1 VGKDHFL
8 KGLCMESDILVFSG
22 NANINLTKR
31 ICGYLDVPLG
41 AALIG
46 RFADGETRVEIE
58 NNVRGRDVFVIQPT
72 CNPANENLMEML
84 IIVDAL
90 KRASAER
97 ITAVIPYYGYGRQ
110 ERKSAPRTPISAK
123 LVANL
128 LQSAG
133 VSRVLTLELHTS
145 AVQGFFDV
153 PVDHLFSKPVFFEHL
168 SKMNLQNPIIVS
180 PDAGG
185 VERARALAKLLD
197 CGLAI
202 VDKRRDKP
210 NESKVMNVIG
220 DVKDKTAIL
229 VDDIA
234 DTAGTL
240 SHAANVLKERGATH
254 VYGCITHAVLS
265 NPAVERIV
273 SSAIDTLF
281 VTDTIPLSADAAACK
296 KIKVLSVSELLGKAI
311 RRIHNADSVSNLFI

>member
-1 VGKDHFL
+1 
-8 KGLCMESDILVFSG
+8 MEGEILVFSG
-22 NANINLTKR
+22 NANLGLAKK
-31 ICGYLDVPLG
+31 ICGYLDVPL
-41 AALIG
+41 APALIG
-46 RFADGETRVEIE
+46 RFSDGETRVEIE
-58 NNVRGRDVFVIQPT
+58 SNVRGRDVFVIQPT
-72 CNPANENLMEML
+72 CSPANENLMEML
-84 IIVDAL
+84 IIIDAL
-90 KRASAER
+90 RRASADR

-110 ERKSAPRTPISAK
+110 ERKSAPRTPITAK

-133 VSRVLTLELHTS
+133 VNRVLTLELHTS

-168 SKMNLQNPIIVS
+168 SRMDLVNPIIVS

-185 VERARALAKLLD
+185 VERARALAKHLN

-202 VDKRRDKP
+202 IDKRRDKP
-210 NESKVMNVIG
+210 NESRVMHLIG
-220 DVKDKTAIL
+220 EVKDRTAIL

-240 SHAANVLKERGATH
+240 AHAGNALKEKGALK
-254 VYGCITHAVLS
+254 VMACITHPVLS
-265 NPAVERIV
+265 GPAVERIE
-273 SSAIDTLF
+273 SSAIETLF
-281 VTDTIPLSADAAACK
+281 VTDTIPLVAEAAASSR
-296 KIKVLSVSELLGKAI
+296 IKVLSVSELLGKAI

>member
-1 VGKDHFL
+1 
-8 KGLCMESDILVFSG
+8 MESEILVFSG
-22 NANINLTKR
+22 NANVALARR
-31 ICGYLDVPLG
+31 ICSYLDVPLG

-46 RFADGETRVEIE
+46 RFSDGETRVEIE
-58 NNVRGRDVFVIQPT
+58 SNVRGRDVFVIQPT
-72 CNPANENLMEML
+72 CAPTNENIMEL
-84 IIVDAL
+84 LVIIDAL
-90 KRASAER
+90 KRASADR
-97 ITAVIPYYGYGRQ
+97 ITAVVPYYGYGRQ
-110 ERKSAPRTPISAK
+110 ERKSAPRTPITAK

-133 VSRVLTLELHTS
+133 VDRLLTLELHTS

-153 PVDHLFSKPVFFEHL
+153 PVDHLFSKATFYDHL
-168 SKMNLQNPIIVS
+168 ARMDLENPIVVS

-185 VERARALAKLLD
+185 VERARALAKQLN

-210 NESKVMNVIG
+210 GESQIMHLIG

-240 SHAANVLKERGATH
+240 AQAANALKEKGALKVH
-254 VYGCITHAVLS
+254 ACITHAVLS
-265 NPAVERIV
+265 GPAVERIQG
-273 SSAIDTLF
+273 SALETLF
-281 VTDTIPLSADAAACK
+281 VTDTIPLKPHAAACD
-296 KIKVLSVSELLGKAI
+296 KIRVLSVAELLGKAI
-311 RRIHNADSVSNLFI
+311 RRIHNSDSVSNLFI

>member
-1 VGKDHFL
+1 
-8 KGLCMESDILVFSG
+8 MESDILVFSG
-22 NANINLTKR
+22 NANLSLAKR
-31 ICGYLDVPLG
+31 ICSYLDVPLG
-41 AALIG
+41 AA
-46 RFADGETRVEIE
+46 GETRVEIE
-58 NNVRGRDVFVIQPT
+58 SNVRGRDVFVIQPT

-84 IIVDAL
+84 IIIDAL

-153 PVDHLFSKPVFFEHL
+153 PVDHLFSKPVFYEHL
-168 SKMNLQNPIIVS
+168 AKLDAPNPIIVS

-210 NESKVMNVIG
+210 NESKVMHLIG

-240 SHAANVLKERGATH
+240 SHAANVLKERGALK

-265 NPAVERIV
+265 HPAVERL
-273 SSAIDTLF
+273 SASAIDTLF
-281 VTDTIPLSADAAACK
+281 VTDTIPLSADATACA

>member
-1 VGKDHFL
+1 
-8 KGLCMESDILVFSG
+8 MESEILVFSG
-22 NANINLTKR
+22 NANVALARR
-31 ICGYLDVPLG
+31 ICSYLDVPLG

-46 RFADGETRVEIE
+46 RFSDGETRVEIE
-58 NNVRGRDVFVIQPT
+58 SNVRGRDVFVIQPT
-72 CNPANENLMEML
+72 SAPANENIMEL
-84 IIVDAL
+84 LVIIDAL
-90 KRASAER
+90 KRASADR
-97 ITAVIPYYGYGRQ
+97 ITAVVPYYGYGRQ
-110 ERKSAPRTPISAK
+110 ERKSAPRTPITAK

-133 VSRVLTLELHTS
+133 VDRLLTMELHTS

-153 PVDHLFSKPVFFEHL
+153 PVDHLFSKATFYDHL
-168 SKMNLQNPIIVS
+168 SRMDLDNPIVVS

-185 VERARALAKLLD
+185 VERARALAKLLN

-210 NESKVMNVIG
+210 GESRVMHLIG

-240 SHAANVLKERGATH
+240 AQAANALKEKGALK
-254 VYGCITHAVLS
+254 VYACITHPVLS
-265 NPAVERIV
+265 GPAVERIQG
-273 SSAIDTLF
+273 SAIETLF
-281 VTDTIPLSADAAACK
+281 VTDTIPLKPHAVACD
-296 KIKVLSVSELLGKAI
+296 KIRVLSVSELLGKAI
-311 RRIHNADSVSNLFI
+311 RRIHNSDSVSNLFI

>member
-1 VGKDHFL
+1 
-8 KGLCMESDILVFSG
+8 MESEILVFSG
-22 NANINLTKR
+22 NANVALARR
-31 ICGYLDVPLG
+31 ICSYLDVPLG

-46 RFADGETRVEIE
+46 RFSDGETRVEIE
-58 NNVRGRDVFVIQPT
+58 SNVRGRDVFVIQPT
-72 CNPANENLMEML
+72 CAPANENIMEL
-84 IIVDAL
+84 LVIIDAL
-90 KRASAER
+90 KRASADR
-97 ITAVIPYYGYGRQ
+97 ITAVVPYYGYGRQ
-110 ERKSAPRTPISAK
+110 ERKSAPRTPITAK

-133 VSRVLTLELHTS
+133 VDRLLTMELHTS

-153 PVDHLFSKPVFFEHL
+153 PVDHLFSKATFYDHL
-168 SKMNLQNPIIVS
+168 SRMDLDNPIVVS

-185 VERARALAKLLD
+185 VERARALAKLLN

-210 NESKVMNVIG
+210 GESRVMHLIG

-240 SHAANVLKERGATH
+240 AQAANALKEKGALK
-254 VYGCITHAVLS
+254 VYACITHPVLS
-265 NPAVERIV
+265 GPAVERIQG
-273 SSAIDTLF
+273 SAIETLF
-281 VTDTIPLSADAAACK
+281 VTDTIPLKPHAVACD
-296 KIKVLSVSELLGKAI
+296 KIRVLSVSELLGKAI
-311 RRIHNADSVSNLFI
+311 RRIHNSDSVSNLFI

>member
-1 VGKDHFL
+1 
-8 KGLCMESDILVFSG
+8 MESEILVFSG
-22 NANINLTKR
+22 NANIGLAKR
-31 ICGYLDVPLG
+31 ICSYLDVPLG
-41 AALIG
+41 EALIG
-46 RFADGETRVEIE
+46 RFADSESRVEIE
-58 NNVRGRDVFVIQPT
+58 SNVRGRDVFVIQPT

-128 LQSAG
+128 LESAG

-153 PVDHLFSKPVFFEHL
+153 PVDHLFTKPVFFEHL
-168 SKMNLQNPIIVS
+168 SRMRLEDPIMVS

-185 VERARALAKLLD
+185 VERARALAKILD

-210 NESKVMNVIG
+210 NESRVMHVIG
-220 DVKDKTAIL
+220 DVKGKTAVL

-240 SHAANVLKERGATH
+240 SQAANVLKEKGA
-254 VYGCITHAVLS
+254 VKVLACITHPVLS
-265 NPAVERIV
+265 GPAIERLEA
-273 SSAIDTLF
+273 SAIDTLF
-281 VTDTIPLSADAAACK
+281 VTDTIPLSSQGAACK
-296 KIKVLSVSELLGKAI
+296 KIQVLSVAELLGKAI
-311 RRIHNADSVSNLFI
+311 RRIHNRDSVSNLFI

>member
-1 VGKDHFL
+1 
-8 KGLCMESDILVFSG
+8 MESEILLFSG
-22 NANINLTKR
+22 NANVALSRR
-31 ICGYLDVPLG
+31 ICSYLDIPLG
-41 AALIG
+41 SALIG
-46 RFADGETRVEIE
+46 RFSDGETRVEIE
-58 NNVRGRDVFVIQPT
+58 SNVRGRDVFVIQPT
-72 CNPANENLMEML
+72 SAPANENIMELL
-84 IIVDAL
+84 IMIDAL
-90 KRASAER
+90 RRASADR

-123 LVANL
+123 LFANL

-133 VSRVLTLELHTS
+133 VDRVLTLELHTS

-153 PVDHLFSKPVFFEHL
+153 PVDHLFSKPVFYEHL
-168 SKMNLQNPIIVS
+168 ARMNLDNPIMVS

-210 NESKVMNVIG
+210 NEAQIMNLIG
-220 DVKDKTAIL
+220 DVTGKTAVL

-240 SHAANVLKERGATH
+240 AQAANALKEKGAH
-254 VYGCITHAVLS
+254 KVLACITHPVLS
-265 NPAVERIV
+265 GPAIDRLT
-273 SSAIDTLF
+273 SSAIETLF
-281 VTDTIPLSADAAACK
+281 VTDTIPLRPEAVACG
-296 KIKVLSVSELLGKAI
+296 KIKLLSVAELLGKAI
-311 RRIHNADSVSNLFI
+311 RRIHNSDSVSNLFI